1 MDGIIVTGLCIAIIL
16 CLGGFFLDEDSTAY
30 EIVNC
35 INWNLTIA
43 LWILL
48 LINIWFIK

>member
-1 MDGIIVTGLCIAIIL
+1 MDGIIVIGLCIVIIL
-16 CLGGFFLDEDSTAY
+16 CLGEFFLDEDSTAY

-35 INWNLTIA
+35 INWYLAIT

>member
-1 MDGIIVTGLCIAIIL
+1 MDNIIVIGIVIGLTL
-16 CLGGFFLDEDSTAY
+16 CLISSFLDKDSTAY
-30 EIVNC
+30 KIINC
-35 INWNLTIA
+35 IGWILTAI

>member
-1 MDGIIVTGLCIAIIL
+1 MDDIIVIGLCIVIIL
-16 CLGGFFLDEDSTAY
+16 CLGVFFLDEDSTAY

-35 INWNLTIA
+35 INWYLAIT

>member
-1 MDGIIVTGLCIAIIL
+1 MDDIIVIGLCIVIIL

-35 INWNLTIA
+35 INWYLAIT

>member
-1 MDGIIVTGLCIAIIL
+1 MDGIIVIGLCIVIIL
-16 CLGGFFLDEDSTAY
+16 CLGGFFLDEGSTAY
-30 EIVNC
+30 EIVNY
-35 INWNLTIA
+35 INWILTAI

>member
-1 MDGIIVTGLCIAIIL
+1 MDDIIVIGLCIAIIL

-35 INWNLTIA
+35 INWNLTTT

>member
-1 MDGIIVTGLCIAIIL
+1 MDDIIVIGLCILIIL

-35 INWNLTIA
+35 INWYLAIT